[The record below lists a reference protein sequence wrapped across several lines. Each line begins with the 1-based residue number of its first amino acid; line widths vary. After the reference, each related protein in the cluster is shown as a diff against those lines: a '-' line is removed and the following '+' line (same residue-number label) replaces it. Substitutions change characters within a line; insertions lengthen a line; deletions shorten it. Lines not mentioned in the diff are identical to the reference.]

1 MNQFQESGFVG
12 LSMALALVVSTTFAL
27 YVILLVI
34 AYLRA
39 KPQPPGDA
47 NDFAWHFFIPCRDE
61 ESVIGDTLLYLQ
73 EHFRGVHLWVIDDD
87 SDDDTAAIVHQHA
100 ERSSHMHL
108 VQRRRPYARTGKS
121 HALNAAYQALDEW
134 LPADV
139 DRTSVVVSVFDA
151 DARPSTNLLDVCAGP
166 SLFGDPKM
174 GAVQIEVRMVNRNIR
189 EPLPGGTRLQNWFGR
204 TLVRLQDI
212 EFRSAITAIQISRRI
227 TKSVCMGGNGQL
239 SRMSSLDELAGHDRE
254 PWRGSLLEDFEL
266 GLHIMLAGYHTG
278 YATEAWVDQEAL
290 YNLPRFMTQRTRW
303 CQGTMQCMRY
313 LSKTWRSPH
322 LTNFGVV
329 EISYYLIQPWIW
341 LVGTVIYPLPILI
354 YLNNLVLYP
363 EQTLYFLQNGGA
375 VEFTLYLLFGVA
387 QFAVWGYLYQR
398 RCEPSL
404 GLLRCIGWGIAYAT
418 MIYLFYV
425 IAWRAFG
432 RLLIGR
438 AGWAK
443 TRRNAE
449 VHILGQPVAKDA

>member
-1 MNQFQESGFVG
+1 MNHFQESGFVG
-12 LSMALALVVSTTFAL
+12 LAMALALVISATFTL

-34 AYLRA
+34 AYLRT

-47 NDFAWHFFIPCRDE
+47 NDFSWHFFIPCRDE
-61 ESVIGDTLLYLQ
+61 ESVIGGTLHYLR
-73 EHFRGVHLWVIDDD
+73 EYFPDVHLWVIDDD
-87 SDDDTAAIVHQHA
+87 SEDETAAIVHDHA
-100 ERSSHMHL
+100 KRSPYVHL
-108 VQRRRPYARTGKS
+108 VRRRRPHARTGKS
-121 HALNAAYQALDEW
+121 HALNAAYKALDDW

-139 DRTSVVVSVFDA
+139 NRTSVIVAVFDA
-151 DARPSTNLLDVCAGP
+151 DARPSINALDVCAGP
-166 SLFGDPKM
+166 SLFGDAEM

-189 EPLPGGTRLQNWFGR
+189 EPLPDGTKLQNWFGR

-212 EFRSAITAIQISRRI
+212 EFRAAISAIQISRRT

-239 SRMSSLDELAGHDRE
+239 SRMSALDELAGHDRE

-266 GLHIMLAGYHTG
+266 GLHIMLAGYRTG

-290 YNLPRFMTQRTRW
+290 YSLPRFMTQRTRW

-313 LSKTWRSPH
+313 LSKAWRSPH
-322 LTNFGVV
+322 LTNSGVV
-329 EISYYLIQPWIW
+329 EISYYLVQPWLW

-354 YLNNLVLYP
+354 FLNNLVLYP
-363 EQTLYFLQNGGA
+363 EPTLTFLRTGGA
-375 VEFTLYLLFGVA
+375 VEFSLYLVFGIT
-387 QFAVWGYLYQR
+387 QFAVWGYLYHR
-398 RCEPSL
+398 HCEPSL
-404 GLLRCIGWGIAYAT
+404 GLLRCLGWGIAYAT

-425 IAWRAFG
+425 IAWRALG

-438 AGWAK
+438 VGWAK

-449 VHILGQPVAKDA
+449 VFALGQPVAKDA